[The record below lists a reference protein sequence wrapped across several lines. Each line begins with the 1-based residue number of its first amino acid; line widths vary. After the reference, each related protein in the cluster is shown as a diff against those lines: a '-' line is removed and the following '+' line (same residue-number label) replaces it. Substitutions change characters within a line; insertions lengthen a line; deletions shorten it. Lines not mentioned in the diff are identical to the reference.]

1 MVRDVAQTLQCCR
14 IGSFEKE
21 RSVPHRRRD
30 FSKRFLVRPGHR
42 VSLEDLDSG
51 ETNGWARGDELE
63 AALRRS
69 LSQIDELQYL
79 LYAEKQRALL
89 IVLQAMDA
97 GGKDGLIRHVMSGFN
112 PQGCSVT
119 SFKVP
124 TQEEAQHDFLW
135 RIHRRVPGL
144 GEVGIFNRSH
154 YEDVLVARVRGLV
167 PRGVWSR
174 RYDMINAF
182 ERHLTDNGVVMLKFF
197 LHISRKEQKKRLQ
210 ARLDDPARQW
220 KFSPADLQE
229 RKRWSAYVKAYE
241 GVLERCSTP
250 HAPWYVIPSDRKWF
264 RNLAVADI
272 IVENL
277 ESLKMTFPRPT
288 FDPSTIRIR

>member
-1 MVRDVAQTLQCCR
+1 VSLSDYDPADTAGWRRGEEIDVA
-14 IGSFEKE
+14 
-21 RSVPHRRRD
+21 
-30 FSKRFLVRPGHR
+30 
-42 VSLEDLDSG
+42 
-51 ETNGWARGDELE
+51 
-63 AALRRS
+63 LRQS
-69 LSQIDELQYL
+69 LSRIDELQHL
-79 LYAEKQRALL
+79 LYAENRRALL

-124 TQEEAQHDFLW
+124 TSEEADHDFLW
-135 RIHRRVPGL
+135 RIHRNVPRL

-167 PRGVWSR
+167 PRDVWSR
-174 RYDMINAF
+174 RYEVINAF
-182 ERHLTDNGVVMLKFF
+182 ERQLADNTVVILKFF
-197 LHISRKEQKKRLQ
+197 LHISRKEQRKRLQ

-220 KFSPADLQE
+220 KFSPGDLEE
-229 RKRWSAYVKAYE
+229 RKRWPAYMKAYE
-241 GVLERCSTP
+241 DVLERCSTP

-272 IVENL
+272 IVERL
-277 ESLKMTFPRPT
+277 ESLKMKFPPPAHDLQR
-288 FDPSTIRIR
+288 FRIP